1 MLSVL
6 LRGPFQAAINQYDQH
21 QFSTRHVTVQSESEQ
36 CPFVTK
42 TYHLLKETRLYR
54 FTHSVKLICSD
65 KNYRTWGDTK
75 IKDKVPGT
83 KEALTSHDATAR
95 WKDSFREASAVLALS
110 TGRSAGTSQEGTA
123 AKLGV
128 SKGTQELTTREEN
141 QRGLQAQESLW
152 REATP
157 AEAYKE
163 VFLWM
168 QFTTAGGFGERVSES
183 RVAAENQGLGK
194 ITEAL
199 THYAWQELGL
209 YSGSNQEPIH
219 NFTKKKNWTGTLERS
234 SKWIH
239 VYVWLNSW

>member
-1 MLSVL
+1 M
-6 LRGPFQAAINQYDQH
+6 
-21 QFSTRHVTVQSESEQ
+21 QSEREQ
-36 CPFVTK
+36 CPSVTK

-54 FTHSVKLICSD
+54 FTHSVKLTCSG
-65 KNYRTWGDTK
+65 KNHRAWGDTK

-95 WKDSFREASAVLALS
+95 WRDTSEKQAPCWHQHRPLS
-110 TGRSAGTSQEGTA
+110 GHLTGGACCQAGSLRGHTGTHH
-123 AKLGV
+123 
-128 SKGTQELTTREEN
+128 TWEED
-141 QRGLQAQESLW
+141 QRGLQAQERLW
-152 REATP
+152 REAREATP

-163 VFLWM
+163 VFLRM
-168 QFTTAGGFGERVSES
+168 QFTTAAGFGERVSES
-183 RVAAENQGLGK
+183 RAAAEKQGLAK